1 MTIAMRIIASLL
13 LVFCLGMAAEPASAA
28 MSREQAVRMV
38 KQQTE
43 GRILSVETVRRGD
56 RIIHRIKV
64 LTSKGRV
71 RVIEV
76 DGGRTGNGDR
86 RGRW

>member
-1 MTIAMRIIASLL
+1 MRFLSILL
-13 LVFCLGMAAEPASAA
+13 LVFCLGLASEPVSAA

-38 KQQTE
+38 QQQTD
-43 GRILSVETVRRGD
+43 GRILSVETVRRGN

-64 LTSKGRV
+64 LTPNGHV

-76 DGGRTGNGDR
+76 DGGRIDR
-86 RGRW
+86 DRGRGRR

>member
-1 MTIAMRIIASLL
+1 MRFLSIVL
-13 LVFCLGMAAEPASAA
+13 LVLCLGLAVEPASAA

-43 GRILSVETVRRGD
+43 GRILSVDTVRRGD
-56 RIIHRIKV
+56 RIIHRVKV
-64 LTSKGRV
+64 LTPKGRV

-76 DGGRTGNGDR
+76 DGGRVDNGDR
-86 RGRW
+86 RGRR

>member
-1 MTIAMRIIASLL
+1 MRFLSILL
-13 LVFCLGMAAEPASAA
+13 LVLSLGIAVEPASAA

-38 KQQTE
+38 KQQTD
-43 GRILSVETVRRGD
+43 GRILSVDTVRRGN

-64 LTSKGRV
+64 LTAEGHV

-76 DGGRTGNGDR
+76 DGGPAERRDR
-86 RGRW
+86 GGRR